1 MSNNKKPPK
10 RDEPNP
16 SIRTLALISLVAIV
30 IQFLGGIFIYYSID
44 NWGDRSSFGDMFG
57 AIGTLFSGLA
67 FAGVIY
73 TILLQREELKDAA
86 KSQQRLE
93 QSLTE
98 QSKALTE
105 TARLNSLS
113 FFPSLN
119 CRIQY
124 DDSGL
129 FFLIQN
135 PSNLPA
141 FFVDA
146 WVIGIYDE
154 DDVDIPTFLV
164 KHVSKKEYRE
174 MKLNSTDE
182 GFYGVYD
189 RFFFP
194 NFPQKQQ
201 NSIRVEFPSPPISFR
216 ALLQFS
222 DVKGTN
228 YHQLYWFFSEDNKKY
243 RLGSLSP
250 IVPIMW
256 PIIEYK
262 GKLDFKGLDNV
273 PNYLTEFASFYNCSI
288 PNSYI
293 NTEKYLDVEDRGEWK
308 SI

>member
-1 MSNNKKPPK
+1 MSNKKKTQK

-16 SIRTLALISLVAIV
+16 SVRILVLISLIAIV

-44 NWGDRSSFGDMFG
+44 NWGDRSSFGEMFG

-86 KSQQRLE
+86 KSQQKLE

-113 FFPSLN
+113 FFPSIN
-119 CRIQY
+119 CSIRN

-135 PSNLPA
+135 PSNLPS
-141 FFVDA
+141 FYVDA
-146 WVIGIYDE
+146 WLIGIYDK
-154 DDVDIPTFLV
+154 DDMDISTFLV
-164 KHVSKKEYRE
+164 KHVTNKEYRDR
-174 MKLNSTDE
+174 KLSSTNE

-189 RFFFP
+189 RFFYP

-201 NSIRVEFPSPPISFR
+201 NSNRLELPLPPIGFYV
-216 ALLQFS
+216 LLQFS

-228 YHQLYWFFSEDNKKY
+228 YHQLYWFFTQDKENLGKY
-243 RLGSLSP
+243 RLGSLYP
-250 IVPIMW
+250 TVPVMW
-256 PIIEYK
+256 PIIE
-262 GKLDFKGLDNV
+262 DFKGSEIPD
-273 PNYLTEFASFYNCSI
+273 YLVEFASIFNCSI

-293 NTEKYLDVEDRGEWK
+293 NSEDNLGVEDRGEWMP
-308 SI
+308 I